1 MRCPQGLLHLPRREE
16 KGYIDILE
24 GRLYEL
30 ESALLQVL
38 PLVSNEQLNEI
49 TASIPPIPSR
59 PHFRARFSRASDGS
73 SPPQD
78 LAVPSTAPSPS
89 EIVFHQVPQQ
99 HQENNRPQQQQSQM
113 IATANDE
120 LPPCSLQR
128 DQQYLKQMMSGSW
141 LQHRQQHRQRHHH
154 HQHLPLELGPFADS
168 WPLAG
173 GAVAR
178 QDQCLVSPARHSFV
192 SGGPGSEFD
201 FMPDYDR
208 NGARETVMVSSRGF

>member
-1 MRCPQGLLHLPRREE
+1 MRCSQGLLHLPRREE

-59 PHFRARFSRASDGS
+59 PHFRARFSRTSDGS
-73 SPPQD
+73 SPPHD
-78 LAVPSTAPSPS
+78 LVVPSTPPSPS
-89 EIVFHQVPQQ
+89 EIVFHQVQQQ
-99 HQENNRPQQQQSQM
+99 HRENNRPPQQLSQM
-113 IATANDE
+113 IATENDE
-120 LPPCSLQR
+120 LSPCSLQHN
-128 DQQYLKQMMSGSW
+128 QQYVKQMMSDSW
-141 LQHRQQHRQRHHH
+141 LQHRPQQQH
-154 HQHLPLELGPFADS
+154 HLPLELSPFV
-168 WPLAG
+168 G
-173 GAVAR
+173 GALAR
-178 QDQCLVSPARHSFV
+178 QDQYLVFPARHGFV
-192 SGGPGSEFD
+192 SGGPGSELD